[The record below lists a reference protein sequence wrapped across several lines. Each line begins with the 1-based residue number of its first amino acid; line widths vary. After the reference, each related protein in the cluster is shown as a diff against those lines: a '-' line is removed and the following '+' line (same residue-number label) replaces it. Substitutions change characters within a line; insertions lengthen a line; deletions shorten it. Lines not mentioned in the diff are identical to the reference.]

1 MESWYAAVAS
11 FVGGAGLAGLLKFF
25 TRNREMT
32 HSNEA
37 ALRLEMQS
45 QIEKL
50 NLRIEHLEQAL
61 ADYQDKYLKLYKQN
75 ADLIAQLGEH
85 NGNGNK

>member
-1 MESWYAAVAS
+1 MDSWFAAAAS
-11 FVGGAGLAGLLKFF
+11 FVGGAGFAGLLKFF
-25 TRNREMT
+25 TRNREIT

-37 ALRLEMQS
+37 ALRLEMQQ

-50 NLRIEHLEQAL
+50 NQRIQHLEETL

-75 ADLIAQLGEH
+75 ADLIAQLGDSH
-85 NGNGNK
+85 GSSDK

>member
-1 MESWYAAVAS
+1 METWFPAVAS
-11 FVGGAGLAGLLKFF
+11 FVGGAGFAGLLKFF
-25 TRNREMT
+25 TRNREIT
-32 HSNEA
+32 HSNET

-61 ADYQDKYLKLYKQN
+61 AEYQDKYLKLYKQN
-75 ADLIAQLGEH
+75 ADLIAQLGDTH
-85 NGNGNK
+85 GTSSK